1 MLAKF
6 LSIKSLELA
15 NRDVS
20 EYSTVAMFDGLWNVS
35 IDCLVFKVLVA
46 CFYCLPTVNIPCG
59 MCLLLVECID
69 DLWNMSI
76 AR

>member
-15 NRDVS
+15 NRNVS

-35 IDCLVFKVLVA
+35 IDCLVFNVLVA

-59 MCLLLVECID
+59 MFLLLVECID

>member
-1 MLAKF
+1 MSANF

-20 EYSTVAMFDGLWNVS
+20 EYSTVAMFGGLWNVS

-46 CFYCLPTVNIPCG
+46 CFYCLHTVNIPCG
-59 MCLLLVECID
+59 MFLLLVECVYG
-69 DLWNMSI
+69 LWNVSI
-76 AR
+76 AC